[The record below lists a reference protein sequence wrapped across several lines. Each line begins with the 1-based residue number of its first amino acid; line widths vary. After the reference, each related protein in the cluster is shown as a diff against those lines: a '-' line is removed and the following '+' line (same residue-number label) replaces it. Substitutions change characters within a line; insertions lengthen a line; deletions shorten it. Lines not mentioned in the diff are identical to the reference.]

1 MLLGGFLFVFSSFNG
16 FANRTAFSSSY
27 EYDNKN
33 RLVKQYYGETS
44 DCYEFTYYDNG
55 ALRNIYYV
63 KNDSRELKYTYYYD
77 KINRVSATLDGN
89 ELNSVDYTYDADGR
103 VIKTVTPVATVES
116 EYAYDLLDN
125 FTAWYANK
133 TFERTF
139 ER

>member
-1 MLLGGFLFVFSSFNG
+1 MFFFSSFNDIPYKC

-44 DCYEFTYYDNG
+44 DRYEFTYYDNG
-55 ALRNIYYV
+55 ALHNIYYV

-77 KINRVSATLDGN
+77 KINRVSVTLDGN
-89 ELNSVDYTYDADGR
+89 ELSSVDYTYDADGR

-116 EYAYDLLDN
+116 EYAYDLLDK